1 MSDNETVP
9 MDATAMQAE
18 EIVRA
23 ALGLVAYKRRTD
35 DRYLYREEWKLV
47 EAVEAYGTEF
57 KGLRG
62 H

>member
-9 MDATAMQAE
+9 MDVTAMQAE
-18 EIVRA
+18 VIVKA
-23 ALGLVAYKRRTD
+23 ALDVVQEKWRTSD
-35 DRYLYREEWKLV
+35 GRLCRAEWKLV
-47 EAVEAYGTEF
+47 EAVEAYGFEF